1 MNGNYDEDIESIDNA
16 VGDIFEVIKTR
27 KVNKTNEYMI
37 ISKEG
42 LFFIKIHLN

>member
-1 MNGNYDEDIESIDNA
+1 MNGDNDEDIDSIDNS

-27 KVNKTNEYMI
+27 EVNKTNEYMI

-42 LFFIKIHLN
+42 LFFIKIILN